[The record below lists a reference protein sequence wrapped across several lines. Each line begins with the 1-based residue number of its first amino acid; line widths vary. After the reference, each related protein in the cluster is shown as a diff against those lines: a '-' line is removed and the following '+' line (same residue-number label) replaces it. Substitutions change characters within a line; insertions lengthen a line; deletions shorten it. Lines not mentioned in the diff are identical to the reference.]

1 MFMDNLRIYTK
12 GGTGGS
18 GKPRVGGVGG
28 RGGHVY
34 VICKEDVTLKDVLN
48 SNESKRFLASHGQAS
63 GYVLITAR
71 KRSCGKVMFSQ
82 VFACSRKGKG

>member
-18 GKPRVGGVGG
+18 GKPKVGGVGG

-48 SNESKRFLASHGQAS
+48 SNESKRFLASHGQVS
-63 GYVLITAR
+63 GYVLITAANEVAGR
-71 KRSCGKVMFSQ
+71 
-82 VFACSRKGKG
+82 